1 MDKTGSVERN
11 VEDQLFKDLRNSLER
26 RMILKNKLKSTKWQT
41 KTLTNE
47 GKGEMGNTL
56 TSNKTEDSCV
66 TTEEVVTEDKTEV
79 TAETVAGKVNI
90 LRIALEAN
98 KFVPEI
104 TSTQG
109 DDPEDLAEIVR
120 INNAVLRDEAPPSII
135 AGNGKVSREEINRFQ

>member
-1 MDKTGSVERN
+1 
-11 VEDQLFKDLRNSLER
+11 
-26 RMILKNKLKSTKWQT
+26 
-41 KTLTNE
+41 
-47 GKGEMGNTL
+47 MGNTL

-109 DDPEDLAEIVR
+109 DDPEDLAKIVG
-120 INNAVLRDEAPPSII
+120 IDNAVLRDEAPPSII
-135 AGNGKVSREEINRFQ
+135 AENRYFRSLQEGM